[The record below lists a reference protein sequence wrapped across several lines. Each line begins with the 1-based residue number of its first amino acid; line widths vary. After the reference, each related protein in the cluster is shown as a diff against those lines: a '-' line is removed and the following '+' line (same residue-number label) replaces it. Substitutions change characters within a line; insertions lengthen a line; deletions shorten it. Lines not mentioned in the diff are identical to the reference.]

1 MRQTADGRYAS
12 TQELLPLEDVIDSV
26 LCLRGGAYCAVVE
39 AQSVNFALKSETER
53 EAIMA
58 GYRAF
63 LNSLSY
69 PIQVIVRVLPTD
81 VEGYLAGLRERLGGG
96 TSEASR
102 RLALD
107 HEGFVR
113 RLARERTLLER
124 RFYVT
129 VPVGLEAAFERP
141 HVSIDFAG
149 FSGETLRDALAEVL
163 DKVRVG
169 RLAPE
174 TIAVRLMLSD
184 MSAPMA
190 LPARAET
197 QADDPAVRARAERI
211 TRRAAEGIIDQVRE
225 LGELGLVRSADAAV
239 RVHGI
244 APTFKLYLLN
254 NEEAFFGFYPAI
266 ERTVTIGGEPV
277 AIYDLM
283 GKDVPLFHY
292 AVSDDDTAAGTQFVE
307 ASRAWFDSV
316 WNSIAREYKS

>member
-1 MRQTADGRYAS
+1 MNREVTVRQTADGRYAS

-129 VPVGLEAAFERP
+129 VPVGLEAAFERRGIRWP
-141 HVSIDFAG
+141 WQPRSPTGNQNFEAAARQLDHRCQEVGQGLGAFGVATRRLGS
-149 FSGETLRDALAEVL
+149 AELVEL
-163 DKVRVG
+163 WG
-169 RLAPE
+169 SFLGAE
-174 TIAVRLMLSD
+174 S
-184 MSAPMA
+184 A
-190 LPARAET
+190 LPGRSLVPLPVVSGLR
-197 QADDPAVRARAERI
+197 QQ
-211 TRRAAEGIIDQVRE
+211 RAAG
-225 LGELGLVRSADAAV
+225 DA
-239 RVHGI
+239 
-244 APTFKLYLLN
+244 
-254 NEEAFFGFYPAI
+254 
-266 ERTVTIGGEPV
+266 
-277 AIYDLM
+277 
-283 GKDVPLFHY
+283 
-292 AVSDDDTAAGTQFVE
+292 
-307 ASRAWFDSV
+307 
-316 WNSIAREYKS
+316 